1 MVVRFPTNFF
11 CNILTVKTSWQNYHY
26 FSDTIDVI
34 VSSLAGSMVATHG
47 LFKGLMKDEMK
58 MAIGNTFLISQ
69 GLPAIKPRK
78 LTESLF
84 DLAAKC
90 IKVIFKRILFLVLK
104 VA

>member
-1 MVVRFPTNFF
+1 
-11 CNILTVKTSWQNYHY
+11 
-26 FSDTIDVI
+26 
-34 VSSLAGSMVATHG
+34 MVATHG

-90 IKVIFKRILFLVLK
+90 IKVILFVLCYVFLSILITANQNLSKKSLVG
-104 VA
+104 

>member
-1 MVVRFPTNFF
+1 MPGTSYCKDPWTWSVVWTLVF
-11 CNILTVKTSWQNYHY
+11 

-90 IKVIFKRILFLVLK
+90 IKVIFKRIIFLLCYTQLS
-104 VA
+104 

>member
-1 MVVRFPTNFF
+1 MNFGLIWA
-11 CNILTVKTSWQNYHY
+11 NSQNYHY

-90 IKVIFKRILFLVLK
+90 IKVIFKRILFLRC
-104 VA
+104 